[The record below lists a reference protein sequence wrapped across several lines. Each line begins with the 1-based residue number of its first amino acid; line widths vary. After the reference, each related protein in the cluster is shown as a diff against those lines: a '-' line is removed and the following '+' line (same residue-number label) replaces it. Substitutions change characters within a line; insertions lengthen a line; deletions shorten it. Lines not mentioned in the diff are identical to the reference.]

1 MSKSSSGFLS
11 IVIILI
17 VCFVMSPTNTKL
29 RVLKSVE
36 TLFNLEDGSLI
47 QAYQTVKVKP
57 NTSGT
62 SSENSNYSQEAQD
75 YFKEV
80 CLNTEDGQSFEDA
93 NKWNED
99 VKIYV
104 HGYCPD
110 YMMTELDDIVGEL
123 NDLIDPINIEV
134 VSNKSEANTF
144 LFLGSDKGFQQA
156 YPIMGGRDLSRT
168 GGYFYVNSNEAY
180 LYVNMVRTGN
190 DTEAQRSILRE
201 EVTQS
206 LGLYNDSERYPNS
219 IFYKNSN
226 SNTEYSD
233 LDKEVIQMLYNQ

>member
-1 MSKSSSGFLS
+1 MKNNTSSLIFTL
-11 IVIILI
+11 ILI
-17 VCFVMSPTNTKL
+17 VIVGFVMSPTATQH

-47 QAYQTVKVKP
+47 QAYQTIKVKP
-57 NTSGT
+57 STSGT
-62 SSENSNYSQEAQD
+62 SLENGNHSQEAKD
-75 YFKEV
+75 YFKEI
-80 CLNTEDGQSFEDA
+80 CLNSENGKSFDDV

-110 YMMTELDDIVGEL
+110 YMMSELDDIVSEL

-144 LFLGSDKGFQQA
+144 LFLGSDQGFKQA
-156 YPIMGGRDLSRT
+156 YPVVKNKDLSRT
-168 GGYFYVNSNEAY
+168 GGYFLVKSDNAY
-180 LYVNMVRTGN
+180 LYVNMVKTGN
-190 DTEAQRSILRE
+190 DITTQKSILRE

-206 LGLYNDSERYPNS
+206 LGLFNDSWKYPNS
-219 IFYKNSN
+219 IFYQGSN

-233 LDKEVIQMLYNQ
+233 LDKEIIQMLYN